1 LALAQRDIK
10 RLIAYSSV
18 SHLGFCML
26 GLFTLNSLGFFGG
39 TLQMINHGISTG
51 ALFALVGMMYER
63 YHTRRIEHLSGL
75 ARRMPFLA
83 FFFVLFALSS
93 IGLPGTNGFAGEFLL
108 LLGMFQRAWVEISSP
123 QHMVIAV
130 LALSGVVL
138 GAWYMLWLVQ
148 RMLFGPLKEPSE
160 AVQRAAAS
168 PLAPR
173 EGDPSRSEG
182 QTRKGAGDWGLGVGG
197 GEPRSHTDDATHPT
211 SDLSWRERIALVP
224 LAVMVLW
231 IGVYPQFFL
240 SRMSGTLE
248 GLLEHSVSGPA
259 PDPGPSRQTASDTPR
274 EKPIASPLSA
284 LRAFAVENSAL
295 ENLAVGNP
303 AVARKSVNDPS
314 LPEAPAP

>member
-1 LALAQRDIK
+1 
-10 RLIAYSSV
+10 
-18 SHLGFCML
+18 ML

-160 AVQRAAAS
+160 AEQRAAAS

-173 EGDPSRSEG
+173 EGDPSQAESQPGTDGGASSPAPREDALSRSERRHG
-182 QTRKGAGDWGLGVGG
+182 TEAGEARHSREGASPV
-197 GEPRSHTDDATHPT
+197 
-211 SDLSWRERIALVP
+211 DLCWRERIALLP

-248 GLLEHSVSGPA
+248 GLLEHSVSA
-259 PDPGPSRQTASDTPR
+259 TTPDQISPRQTASDTSR
-274 EKPIASPLSA
+274 DKPITYPLSA

-314 LPEAPAP
+314 LPEAPTP